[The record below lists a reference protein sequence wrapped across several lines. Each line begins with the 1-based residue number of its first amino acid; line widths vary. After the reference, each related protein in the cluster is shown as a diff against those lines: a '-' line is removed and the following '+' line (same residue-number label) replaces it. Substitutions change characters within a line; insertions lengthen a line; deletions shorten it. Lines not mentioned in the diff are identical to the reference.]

1 MKWQKRLLSLL
12 LVLVGV
18 FFAFGCEG
26 TTGTEVNY
34 STEELYAL
42 AEKSVGE
49 ITTYNKQGQALS
61 LGTAF
66 VYSKDGKWITN
77 YHVIEKAYSMKIV
90 LGKTT
95 YTVQKVLAYDKDID
109 LAVLSVSATGLT
121 PLSIV
126 KTGAQGGASVYAVGS
141 SEGYTLSFSAGI
153 ITSPDRVFDGV
164 HYIQHDAAISHGNSG
179 GPLLNEYG
187 QVVGVNTMTN
197 IEGQNLNFAITC
209 SELDNLVY
217 GTALTVAELYAK
229 EFDAFTLV
237 KDYITEKGTYN
248 AADKEYKLYLGR
260 SYSND
265 YTSTYYRYAYYDTVD
280 KEIQFTLMIDSDYFI
295 SVGIDKIDGV
305 YDWGYIDDDGY
316 YMLGALYANIF
327 TSNSTLSYYSQN
339 VPYYL
344 RTTTQKLA
352 SAMVGLLFVYLESDL
367 SAVGVT
373 AQDFGFY
380 NF

>member
-26 TTGTEVNY
+26 TTGTEENY

-109 LAVLSVSATGLT
+109 LAVLSVSGTGLT

-126 KTGAQGGASVYAVGS
+126 KTGVQGGESVYAVGS

-153 ITSPDRVFDGV
+153 VASPDRVFDGV

-187 QVVGVNTMTN
+187 QVVGINTMTN

-217 GTALTVAELYAK
+217 GAALTVAELYAK

-248 AADKEYKLYLGR
+248 ATDKEYKLYLGR

-280 KEIQFTLMIDSDYFI
+280 KEIQFTLMIDSDYFV
-295 SVGIDKIDGV
+295 SVDIDTIDGI

-316 YMLGALYANIF
+316 YMLGTLYANIF

-373 AQDFGFY
+373 AQDFGF
-380 NF
+380 NNL